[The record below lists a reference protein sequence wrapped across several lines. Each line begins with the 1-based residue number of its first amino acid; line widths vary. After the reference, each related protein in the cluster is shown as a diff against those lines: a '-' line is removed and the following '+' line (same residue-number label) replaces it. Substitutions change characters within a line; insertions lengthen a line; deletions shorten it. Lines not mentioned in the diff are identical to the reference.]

1 MHGALVLPLGESPGC
16 ASWDGSGGSG
26 GGGSGGI
33 GSRGPNPI
41 SSRFKGPSPLMFTLM
56 HSSPSLNRLFIA
68 LKVMQ

>member
-1 MHGALVLPLGESPGC
+1 MHRALVLPLGESPGC
-16 ASWDGSGGSG
+16 ASWDGSGSG

-41 SSRFKGPSPLMFTLM
+41 SSRFKCPSPLMFTLM
-56 HSSPSLNRLFIA
+56 HSTPSLERLFIA